1 MENSLRSFH
10 DKEGQLLNDKDTLL
24 EYAKDSIEKQQQAE
38 QSMKS
43 LEVIRNQ
50 QESQLA

>member
-1 MENSLRSFH
+1 MENNLRSYH
-10 DKEGQLLNDKDTLL
+10 DKEGQLMTDKDTLL

-43 LEVIRNQ
+43 LEVIKSQ
-50 QESQLA
+50 QES